1 MLSRKLAKLEAGSN
15 HLGTAW
21 HGAGQDIPG
30 VVSPLSPDQNHC
42 FRSLLVAQLHH
53 SPSEPSRPPKHKPSL
68 IILFVNCVHSWRDVV
83 SQHKHKAHP
92 GQSRDANDTFSLFW
106 GSSAGCMKGTHRQK
120 WWPQLLQGFMY
131 HPFFF
136 PLQQHKLTVIT
147 GVIYKENSREN
158 SAQSPTEA
166 NMTCIWALNST
177 SL

>member
-15 HLGTAW
+15 HVGTAW

-30 VVSPLSPDQNHC
+30 VVSLLSPDQNHC

-68 IILFVNCVHSWRDVV
+68 IFLFVSYIHSWRDLP

-92 GQSRDANDTFSLFW
+92 GQSRDASDAFSLFW
-106 GSSAGCMKGTHRQK
+106 GNSAGCMKGTHRQK
-120 WWPQLLQGFMY
+120 LQPQLSMY
-131 HPFFF
+131 HPFFS
-136 PLQQHKLTVIT
+136 PLQQHTLTVIT

-166 NMTCIWALNST
+166 NMTCIWALNHT